1 MATSAFRSTTRRTP
15 IGAAA
20 SSPSSASSADGSA
33 PSSRSSAHRRSRSL
47 SRFSHRLAEPE
58 DPFADDAAPAP
69 RGRFVN
75 TLRGSGFPEISLDDL
90 AVEFFSSGDRGR
102 SSSRNTDVSPK
113 KGEGASQRRGR
124 SVSRPRQSSRV
135 GGGKGNVFEGSGAGR
150 TAAESNS
157 RRRRSVSVV
166 RCQISDSESDVD
178 NSRSSVGYAN
188 AKILGN
194 KNNQKLPSQKPSAS
208 SNRQALR
215 RSSSQKDLKSYDGY
229 SDNQKLPSQKP
240 SASSNRQALKRS
252 SSQKDLKSYDGY
264 SSHSSALTDDEAKD
278 AYSGKNGSERTI
290 RAVYA
295 QKTADHPTGGD
306 VNSGLCEAMRQEF
319 RHAME
324 EMKKEIEQAVL
335 RRKPSVG
342 AHDNYLA
349 SENSDAYQAV
359 STVRRNYAT
368 KLEQSEKR
376 KKDLLAEIMLEEQ
389 RGKELS
395 QIVNELRP
403 DTKSHVQDK
412 PSRNR
417 RRSNDK
423 SRMSNNLAFE
433 AEKYIQDFISSVE
446 DTDISSLDGERSD
459 TSSILGG
466 TTKMDTSQTPAKSLP
481 LPIEMDGVVLPWLQW
496 ETSNDV
502 SPLSS
507 KNKMQSP
514 MTSKARML
522 DAAQE
527 ASSVRDPSSFSSSSH
542 GSWNPGIVD
551 SPLVVVGESTGS
563 QSGESRRY
571 SGKYHSGCQFDL
583 DKYLNFPNDEDFL
596 VERWRQQQRIN
607 SGGLLLCHQT
617 FF

>member
-1 MATSAFRSTTRRTP
+1 MATSAFRSTTKRTP
-15 IGAAA
+15 IGA
-20 SSPSSASSADGSA
+20 SPASADGSA
-33 PSSRSSAHRRSRSL
+33 TSSRSSAHRRSRSL
-47 SRFSHRLAEPE
+47 SRFSRRLAEPE
-58 DPFADDAAPAP
+58 DPFAEDAAPAAP

-75 TLRGSGFPEISLDDL
+75 TLRGSGLPEISLDDL

-113 KGEGASQRRGR
+113 KGESASQRRGR
-124 SVSRPRQSSRV
+124 SVSRQSSRV
-135 GGGKGNVFEGSGAGR
+135 GGGGKGNVLEGSGAGR
-150 TAAESNS
+150 VAPESNS

-178 NSRSSVGYAN
+178 NSGGSFGYAN
-188 AKILGN
+188 NKTVGN
-194 KNNQKLPSQKPSAS
+194 GNIQKLPSQKPSAS

-215 RSSSQKDLKSYDGY
+215 
-229 SDNQKLPSQKP
+229 
-240 SASSNRQALKRS
+240 RS

-306 VNSGLCEAMRQEF
+306 VNSGLCKAMRQEF

-324 EMKKEIEQAVL
+324 EIKMEIEQAML

-349 SENSDAYQAV
+349 LENSDACKAV
-359 STVRRNYAT
+359 STIRRNYAT

-395 QIVNELRP
+395 QIVNEFHP
-403 DTKSHVQDK
+403 DTKSPVPEK

-417 RRSNDK
+417 RKSNDK
-423 SRMSNNLAFE
+423 GRMSNHLAFE

-459 TSSILGG
+459 TSSTLGG
-466 TTKMDTSQTPAKSLP
+466 TTKIDTSQTPAKSMP
-481 LPIEMDGVVLPWLQW
+481 PPIEMDGVVLPWLQW

-502 SPLSS
+502 SPPSS
-507 KNKMQSP
+507 KKKMQSP
-514 MTSKARML
+514 MASRAEML

-527 ASSVRDPSSFSSSSH
+527 ASTARDPSYFSSSSH
-542 GSWNPGIVD
+542 GSWSPGIVD
-551 SPLVVVGESTGS
+551 SPIVVVRESIGS
-563 QSGESRRY
+563 QSRESRRY
-571 SGKYHSGCQFDL
+571 SDKHHSGCHFDL
-583 DKYLNFPNDEDFL
+583 DKYLNFPSDEDFL
-596 VERWRQQQRIN
+596 LERWRQQRRIN

>member
-1 MATSAFRSTTRRTP
+1 MATSAFRSTTKRTP
-15 IGAAA
+15 IGA
-20 SSPSSASSADGSA
+20 SSASTDGSA
-33 PSSRSSAHRRSRSL
+33 SSNRSSAHRRSRSV

-58 DPFADDAAPAP
+58 DSFGNDKPAP

-75 TLRGSGFPEISLDDL
+75 TTRGSGLPEISLDDL
-90 AVEFFSSGDRGR
+90 AIEFFGSEDRGR
-102 SSSRNTDVSPK
+102 SSLRNTDVSPK
-113 KGEGASQRRGR
+113 KGETASQRRGR
-124 SVSRPRQSSRV
+124 SVSRQRSRV

-150 TAAESNS
+150 VAAESNS

-178 NSRSSVGYAN
+178 NSRSSLGYPNNKIVGN
-188 AKILGN
+188 GN
-194 KNNQKLPSQKPSAS
+194 KQKLPSQKPSAS

-229 SDNQKLPSQKP
+229 S
-240 SASSNRQALKRS
+240 
-252 SSQKDLKSYDGY
+252 
-264 SSHSSALTDDEAKD
+264 SHSSALTDDEAKD
-278 AYSGKNGSERTI
+278 AYFGKNGSERTI

-295 QKTADHPTGGD
+295 LKTANHPTGGD
-306 VNSGLCEAMRQEF
+306 VNTGLCEAMRQEF

-324 EMKKEIEQAVL
+324 EIKMEIEQVVL
-335 RRKPSVG
+335 RSKPSVG

-349 SENSDAYQAV
+349 LENSDVRQAV
-359 STVRRNYAT
+359 STIRRNYAT
-368 KLEQSEKR
+368 KL
-376 KKDLLAEIMLEEQ
+376 EQ

-395 QIVNELRP
+395 QIVNELPP
-403 DTKSHVQDK
+403 DAKSPVLDK

-417 RRSNDK
+417 KSSNDK
-423 SRMSNNLAFE
+423 SRTSNHLADE
-433 AEKYIQDFISSVE
+433 AEKYIQEFLSNVE

-459 TSSILGG
+459 TSSTLGG
-466 TTKMDTSQTPAKSLP
+466 TTKLDTFQNLAKSMP

-507 KNKMQSP
+507 KKKMQSP
-514 MTSKARML
+514 MASRGGML

-527 ASSVRDPSSFSSSSH
+527 VNIARDPSYFSSSSH
-542 GSWNPGIVD
+542 GSWSPVIVD
-551 SPLVVVGESTGS
+551 SPVVVVGESTGS

-571 SGKYHSGCQFDL
+571 SGKYHSGCEFDL
-583 DKYLNFPNDEDFL
+583 DKYLKFSNDEDFL
-596 VERWRQQQRIN
+596 VERWRQKQRID

>member
-1 MATSAFRSTTRRTP
+1 MATSAFRSTTKRTP
-15 IGAAA
+15 IGA
-20 SSPSSASSADGSA
+20 SPASADGSA
-33 PSSRSSAHRRSRSL
+33 TSSRSSAHRRSRSL
-47 SRFSHRLAEPE
+47 SRFSRRLAEPE
-58 DPFADDAAPAP
+58 DPFAEDAAPAAP

-75 TLRGSGFPEISLDDL
+75 TLRGSGLPEISLDDL

-113 KGEGASQRRGR
+113 KGKALRRGGEVGFR
-124 SVSRPRQSSRV
+124 CGRV
-135 GGGKGNVFEGSGAGR
+135 VP
-150 TAAESNS
+150 ESNS

-178 NSRSSVGYAN
+178 NSRSSFGYAN
-188 AKILGN
+188 NKTVGN
-194 KNNQKLPSQKPSAS
+194 GNIQKLPSQKPSAS

-215 RSSSQKDLKSYDGY
+215 RT
-229 SDNQKLPSQKP
+229 
-240 SASSNRQALKRS
+240 

-295 QKTADHPTGGD
+295 QKTTDHPTGGD
-306 VNSGLCEAMRQEF
+306 VNSGLCKAMRQEF

-324 EMKKEIEQAVL
+324 EIKMEIEQAML

-349 SENSDAYQAV
+349 LENSDACKAV
-359 STVRRNYAT
+359 STIRNYAT

-395 QIVNELRP
+395 QIVNEFHP
-403 DTKSHVQDK
+403 DTKSPVPEK

-417 RRSNDK
+417 RKSNDK
-423 SRMSNNLAFE
+423 GRMSNHLAFE

-459 TSSILGG
+459 TSSTLGG
-466 TTKMDTSQTPAKSLP
+466 TTKIDTSQTPAKSMP
-481 LPIEMDGVVLPWLQW
+481 PPIEMDGVVLPWLQW

-502 SPLSS
+502 SPPSS
-507 KNKMQSP
+507 KKRCSHQWLQELKCWMQLR
-514 MTSKARML
+514 KL
-522 DAAQE
+522 
-527 ASSVRDPSSFSSSSH
+527 VLH
-542 GSWNPGIVD
+542 GTRAIFPQAVM
-551 SPLVVVGESTGS
+551 VVGVQE
-563 QSGESRRY
+563 
-571 SGKYHSGCQFDL
+571 L
-583 DKYLNFPNDEDFL
+583 
-596 VERWRQQQRIN
+596 
-607 SGGLLLCHQT
+607 
-617 FF
+617 